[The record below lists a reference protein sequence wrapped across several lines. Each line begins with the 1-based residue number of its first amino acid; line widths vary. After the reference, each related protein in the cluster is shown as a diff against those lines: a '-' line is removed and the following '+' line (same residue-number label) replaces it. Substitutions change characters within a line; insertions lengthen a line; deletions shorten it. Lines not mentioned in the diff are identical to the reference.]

1 MLIPKINKIINNC
14 KLNNKK
20 MQNKIKNYPHKIELQ
35 QDKKELN

>member
-1 MLIPKINKIINNC
+1 MFIPKINKIIKKF

-20 MQNKIKNYPHKIELQ
+20 LQNKIKNNLHKIELQ